1 MYLIDL
7 PLCICSLLRK
17 LALTFLSLT
26 HNLSFVTVFKCSHAI
41 PLLVLCLTQLPLDV
55 YGLGLTLFEFRAYLC
70 KVPLQHGF
78 LVGENLNVEPE
89 VVALLNL
96 HLLHLYLV
104 PGLAQLGL
112 VASLQAEDFTDYR
125 VDCFIKGVKD
135 LLRDIVVILLLCSS
149 E

>member
-1 MYLIDL
+1 M
-7 PLCICSLLRK
+7 STV
-17 LALTFLSLT
+17 LASLSLSLE
-26 HNLSFVTVFKCSHAI
+26 HICARS
-41 PLLVLCLTQLPLDV
+41 
-55 YGLGLTLFEFRAYLC
+55 
-70 KVPLQHGF
+70 LQHGF
-78 LVGENLNVEPE
+78 LVGENVNVEPE

-104 PGLAQLGL
+104 PYLAQLGL